1 MEMFDAGSN
10 LKGKT
15 IDEILHQDYKKFE
28 IDGRTFAIGQIT
40 SINTREIEQIQKSMY
55 EYLTDYTENG
65 CDVFLFV
72 MTSILDD
79 SSGML
84 AFGDEAE
91 GICSRAFQTKF
102 VDHYAYLE
110 GVVSRKKQI
119 VPALVRAV
127 QELDQPE

>member
-1 MEMFDAGSN
+1 
-10 LKGKT
+10 
-15 IDEILHQDYKKFE
+15 
-28 IDGRTFAIGQIT
+28 
-40 SINTREIEQIQKSMY
+40 MY

-84 AFGDEAE
+84 AFGDGAE
-91 GICSRAFQTKF
+91 EICSRAFQTKF